1 MIYCRN
7 LQWGPPG
14 NALTPPLDLQL
25 NFGSFTAVLG
35 ANGSGKSSLLK
46 LLAGLERPLTGEC
59 RVAARGRGDIA
70 YLQQVQALD
79 RQYPID
85 CRTLIDAGQWR
96 SRLPKMQRR
105 ARLEQALAEWQL
117 TDQAGRP
124 LGALSGGELQRAL
137 LARLSLQE
145 AQLLLLD
152 EPEAAMDEAGQQLLW
167 RAIKRW
173 QDQGKTVV
181 LVTHNLGNLVGQ
193 MQQALWVSADGCRLG
208 PLAEVI
214 KPPRHLH
221 AA

>member
-14 NALTPPLDLQL
+14 HVLTPPLDLQL
-25 NFGSFTAVLG
+25 DHGSLTAVLG

-46 LLAGLERPLTGEC
+46 LLAGLARPQAGEC
-59 RVAARGRGDIA
+59 RVAARALGDVS

-85 CRTLIDAGQWR
+85 CQTLVDAGQWR
-96 SRLPKMQRR
+96 SHWPKVPRRERLQ
-105 ARLEQALAEWQL
+105 QALAEWQL
-117 TDQAGRP
+117 TKLAERP

-137 LARLSLQE
+137 LARLSLQQ

-152 EPEAAMDEAGQQLLW
+152 EPESAMDEAGQQLFW
-167 RAIKRW
+167 RAIGRW
-173 QDQGKTVV
+173 QEQGRTIV
-181 LVTHNLGNLVGQ
+181 LVSHNLTRLAEHVP
-193 MQQALWVSADGCRLG
+193 QALSISKDGCRFGRLG
-208 PLAEVI
+208 ELLRPARL
-214 KPPRHLH
+214 LH